1 MPLNK
6 TLTEEQPINRF
17 NRPIPG
23 HSLTDTPGGRPYE
36 QPPTYTNP
44 DDAVDFIV
52 EKLMQPENQT
62 RFQKLMFAGM
72 SVEEIVNTVA
82 LGGFAGGII
91 SPDVAEIIKPP
102 IAMVLINIAL
112 EADIPV
118 KVFSGNSEIDEAST
132 MDDEST
138 LRMMADRN
146 PEQLKMLLQEV
157 AAEQDFRKGNAAK
170 IVNGSEQGFI
180 GMNSQ
185 PTEEEV

>member
-1 MPLNK
+1 MAQNK

-52 EKLMQPENQT
+52 EKLMQPENQS
-62 RFQKLMFAGM
+62 RFQNLMFAGM

-82 LGGFAGGII
+82 LGGFAGGMI

-102 IAMVLINIAL
+102 IAMVLINMAL

-118 KVFSGNSEIDEAST
+118 KVFSGDSEIDEAST

>member
-1 MPLNK
+1 MAQNK

-17 NRPIPG
+17 NSPIPG
-23 HSLTDTPGGRPYE
+23 HSLTDTPVGRPYE
-36 QPPTYTNP
+36 HPPTYTNP
-44 DDAVDFIV
+44 DDAIDFIV
-52 EKLMQPENQT
+52 DKLMQPENQS

-82 LGGFAGGII
+82 LGGFAGGMI

-102 IAMVLINIAL
+102 IAMVLINKAL

-118 KVFSGNSEIDEAST
+118 KVFSGDSEIDEAST